1 MSSEETV
8 VITEEILD
16 KAAEMLV
23 NSYGNVKALT
33 DFLSDL
39 DTINTFGYFTFKGLD
54 RYKRMIFANP
64 AQQETRIEILQILN
78 TSFVQQGINIFS
90 MSSFVAEIYTPLRF
104 DEDLHKTYVNLM
116 PEYKNSILETYGA
129 LFIQGMMLRV
139 LSMRIVNLLA
149 PKLVKE
155 TEAQSEAEIAKT
167 RKEYIDS
174 LPEGGIVEGVD
185 NE

>member
-1 MSSEETV
+1 MSSEEAV

-116 PEYKNSILETYGA
+116 PEYKNSIFETYGA
-129 LFIQGMMLRV
+129 LFVQGMMLRV